1 VASDSPIPFKVAMT
15 SPANTFLA
23 IWMAEA
29 EGLYEA
35 EGLDVEIVEM
45 VGGSETGPAL
55 TEGRVQLMH
64 IGLSSVLRA
73 NNRGADVRA
82 IGSLSN
88 VVRSAL
94 FTAPGI
100 ESAGDLRGG
109 TIGISSEGSE
119 SDATTT
125 LALKRIGL
133 ARGDVTFEEI
143 GVQRLEAVREGAVS
157 ATMLGEP
164 YRSAALAEGL
174 TPIVDLLSERIP
186 WLYSGLAMDRAC
198 LEANQDAAARFFR
211 ATVEAN
217 HRAMAEASRA
227 KEVLAQALAVTDPVV
242 LETAY
247 ANFRESSPADAEP
260 SHQGARNVID
270 NVAAPGASRELADYV
285 DDRIYDRL
293 AGEGFFARM
302 AARYGTPSSKVPQ
315 E

>member
-1 VASDSPIPFKVAMT
+1 MT

-23 IWMAEA
+23 IWMAQA
-29 EGLYEA
+29 EGLYET
-35 EGLDVEIVEM
+35 EGLDVEVVDM

-64 IGLSSVLRA
+64 IGLSSVVRA
-73 NNRGADVRA
+73 NARGADVRA

-100 ESAGDLRGG
+100 TSADDLRGG

-119 SDATTT
+119 SDATAT

-133 ARGDVTFEEI
+133 ARDDVTFEEI
-143 GVQRLEAVREGAVS
+143 GVLRLDAVRAGAVS

-174 TPIVDLLSERIP
+174 TPIVDLLAERIP
-186 WLYSGLAMDRAC
+186 WLYSGLVMDRAT

-217 HRAMAEASRA
+217 HRAMAQAPRA
-227 KEVLAQALAVTDPVV
+227 KEVLAEALAVTDPAV

-247 ANFRESSPADAEP
+247 ANFRDSSPADAEP
-260 SHQGARNVID
+260 SHEGARNVID
-270 NVAAPGASRELADYV
+270 TIAPPGASRELADYV

-302 AARYGTPSSKVPQ
+302 SEKYGTR
-315 E
+315 